1 MIAQTLE
8 QASPHRHATPQAV
21 RTIALVGRYAHQRM
35 HELVASADYDVLM
48 VESTTHAYSKIKRA
62 RPDLVI
68 VCLSG
73 DDFDACRVL
82 SMLALDSDT
91 ARIPVLTVA
100 TTDADVPMLDL
111 LDLTASAG
119 SELTAAR
126 LN

>member
-8 QASPHRHATPQAV
+8 QASPYRHAAPQPV

-48 VESTTHAYSKIKRA
+48 VESATHAYSKIKRA
-62 RPDLVI
+62 QPDLVV
-68 VCLSG
+68 VCVSG
-73 DDFDACRVL
+73 DDHDACSVL

-91 ARIPVLTVA
+91 SRIPVVTVA
-100 TTDADVPMLDL
+100 VTEDDTPVLDL
-111 LDLTASAG
+111 LDLPASTG
-119 SELTAAR
+119 TELGCAL

>member
-1 MIAQTLE
+1 MIAQTVE
-8 QASPHRHATPQAV
+8 HASQHTHTAAQPL

-48 VESTTHAYSKIKRA
+48 VESAAHAYSKIKRA
-62 RPDLVI
+62 HPDLVI

-73 DDFDACRVL
+73 DDHDACRVL
-82 SMLALDSDT
+82 SMLALDTDT

-100 TTDADVPMLDL
+100 VSAADMPMLDL

-119 SELTAAR
+119 GELTSAR

>member
-8 QASPHRHATPQAV
+8 HASPHRHTAPQPV

-68 VCLSG
+68 VCLFG
-73 DDFDACRVL
+73 DDSDACRVL

-91 ARIPVLTVA
+91 AHIPVLTVA
-100 TTDADVPMLDL
+100 TPDADMPMLDL

-119 SELTAAR
+119 GELMSAR
-126 LN
+126 FN